1 MLKEFCSIATRYEKT
16 DASHSAVRH
25 LVGSAI
31 ASEECP
37 HALVDFYND
46 GEEVKGAGFQDVQRR
61 RSEPR
66 RGCLRAPSRP
76 SPLEAGWLRTRARTR
91 SRLTSMSIS
100 AMRPHGGPGSALIP
114 CRSRSNFGGEHHIRF
129 AQPRALGRKV
139 SDEYAVPVC
148 RLHHRDLHG
157 YASVGTRPQ
166 TTH

>member
-61 RSEPR
+61 RSGPW

-91 SRLTSMSIS
+91 SHLTSMSIS
-100 AMRPHGGPGSALIP
+100 IAAKVRARSAGDQCRPRPTMRPHRRNREDRGDGDGRPA
-114 CRSRSNFGGEHHIRF
+114 
-129 AQPRALGRKV
+129 PR
-139 SDEYAVPVC
+139 
-148 RLHHRDLHG
+148 
-157 YASVGTRPQ
+157 TRR
-166 TTH
+166 